1 MECVRARA
9 LSPRS
14 VTSRNTI
21 GSFGEQYEMAEPFAP
36 GQLLNEGRYRIV
48 REINR
53 KTDGVHCA
61 ETLSRRAGGATA
73 VVYEAEDSARGSGRV
88 ALKVT
93 SYSTAEKARSTHACP
108 CEGDESRGA
117 SAESLVQDGQTRSVV
132 SLLSKTTVDIDC
144 CDDRLSTPAPYVT
157 PTSFGCSTSSPM
169 GTTSS
174 SPSVACPGRQNR

>member
-9 LSPRS
+9 LSLRS

-21 GSFGEQYEMAEPFAP
+21 GSFANSTRWPSRSLPDSCSTRDATESSAK
-36 GQLLNEGRYRIV
+36 LTV
-48 REINR
+48 RR
-53 KTDGVHCA
+53 TASTVSR
-61 ETLSRRAGGATA
+61 LSRRAGGATA

-117 SAESLVQDGQTRSVV
+117 PAESLVQDGQTRSVV
-132 SLLSKTTVDIDC
+132 SLLSKTTVDIDSC
-144 CDDRLSTPAPYVT
+144 GDRLSTPAPYVT